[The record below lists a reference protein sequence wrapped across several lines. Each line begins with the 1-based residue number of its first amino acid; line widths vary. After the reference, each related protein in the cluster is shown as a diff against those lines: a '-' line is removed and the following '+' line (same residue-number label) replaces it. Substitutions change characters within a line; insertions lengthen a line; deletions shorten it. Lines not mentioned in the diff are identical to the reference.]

1 MTICFGNGHPYTKAE
16 VLYPSKPLT
25 NRSVPRTSS
34 HYCEILLT
42 KGWYKWVSQ
51 HQTPGSLETFTEE
64 LLTRQVGYSQ
74 RTVDVWWLI
83 HSLTDFRAKFRLATE
98 RKSSGWSFLS
108 LHCGSKVEMLLKKGL
123 GNSKRPIG
131 RINSPSVHLEINLN
145 QKPDEY
151 LVSSPTG
158 GPIGASRDQG
168 DLELR
173 WTKRIGD
180 SNLSGSF
187 GISIN
192 GA

>member
-1 MTICFGNGHPYTKAE
+1 
-16 VLYPSKPLT
+16 
-25 NRSVPRTSS
+25 
-34 HYCEILLT
+34 
-42 KGWYKWVSQ
+42 
-51 HQTPGSLETFTEE
+51 
-64 LLTRQVGYSQ
+64 
-74 RTVDVWWLI
+74 
-83 HSLTDFRAKFRLATE
+83 
-98 RKSSGWSFLS
+98 
-108 LHCGSKVEMLLKKGL
+108 MLLKKGL

-131 RINSPSVHLEINLN
+131 RINSPSIHLEINLN